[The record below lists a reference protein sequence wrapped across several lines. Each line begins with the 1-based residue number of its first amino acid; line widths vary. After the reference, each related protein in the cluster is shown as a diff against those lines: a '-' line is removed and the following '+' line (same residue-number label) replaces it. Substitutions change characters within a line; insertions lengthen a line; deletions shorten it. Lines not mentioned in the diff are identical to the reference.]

1 MHETSTHRPSPRA
14 CTLGGVLPSTPVD
27 PSKPL
32 VDVQQHHIL
41 KPGANKCRLR
51 DFPHANKCDLL
62 NLEILQLI
70 QLSWGIE
77 DFSSAFFFQNSN
89 FLGTQRLAQNIFAAF
104 GPVSPNQHR
113 SECAKNGKFSAGSH
127 FHHFGCFQ
135 TILSDY
141 RVNPQVLGVGP

>member
-77 DFSSAFFFQNSN
+77 DFSSAFFSKTLTFWAPKGLPKTFLQLLGPLAPIKTEANAQKMENSQLVLT
-89 FLGTQRLAQNIFAAF
+89 F
-104 GPVSPNQHR
+104 
-113 SECAKNGKFSAGSH
+113 
-127 FHHFGCFQ
+127 
-135 TILSDY
+135 TILAVFKPSSLITGSTPKFL
-141 RVNPQVLGVGP
+141 V